1 MNLTNE
7 RLKQLIKEELMD
19 VIKNYRE
26 QVADTMKKASEGDK
40 LAAQELLSASGDGIP
55 GFKFNVID
63 GTKIEKSSIAKAYN
77 LSKGANDKNQQ
88 SKTSNGGFTK
98 IAKQQASIIKQNS
111 QDLKQ
116 NDFPTSGNVGQKH
129 KELLAVFQSVGQIQ
143 GNCFQVL
150 NTLFKIKKI
159 PANKAVAFAK
169 TLSQYGKVYND
180 YMDNSDKF
188 FDRSINKI
196 QDEKQKSKAA
206 EELLNKQIVASK
218 KMLKYYEKILEQMD
232 SYDGD

>member
-1 MNLTNE
+1 M
-7 RLKQLIKEELMD
+7 
-19 VIKNYRE
+19 
-26 QVADTMKKASEGDK
+26 
-40 LAAQELLSASGDGIP
+40 
-55 GFKFNVID
+55 
-63 GTKIEKSSIAKAYN
+63 
-77 LSKGANDKNQQ
+77 
-88 SKTSNGGFTK
+88 
-98 IAKQQASIIKQNS
+98 
-111 QDLKQ
+111 
-116 NDFPTSGNVGQKH
+116 
-129 KELLAVFQSVGQIQ
+129 FQSVGQIQ